1 MSFDV
6 AALKREFPL
15 LSRELAGQPLTYL
28 DCASTAP
35 RPRAVLAAI
44 ARYHGEYS
52 ANVHRGVHAL
62 SAEAS
67 EAFESARHVV
77 AAHLGASAGEL
88 VFTAGVTDA
97 ANLAANALAF
107 DETSEVVTT
116 HAEHHSNLLPW
127 RRRARVRTL
136 PARAD
141 GCPDFEALEAQC
153 TPATKL
159 IAVHH
164 VSNVLGSLAPIAR
177 IAQFARSR
185 GILTFVDGAQAA
197 GHLAVDVRALDC
209 DFYAFSGHKVGGPSG
224 TGALYVRGELL
235 ESLEPARVGG
245 GMVARVGSSACE
257 FKPGVQR
264 FEAGTPNIEG
274 ALGLAAALRL
284 LAQLGPD
291 EIEQHSRALAAQLLE
306 QCSRVPGVR
315 VLGTQDARERIPL
328 VALALPEHGLDAES
342 VARTLSDAF
351 GVLVSAGRHCAH
363 PLHDALGVEAT
374 LRASAWICNDSDDVE
389 RFASALRGLVA

>member
-1 MSFDV
+1 MSLNA

-62 SAEAS
+62 AAEAS
-67 EAFESARHVV
+67 EAFEGARHVV
-77 AAHLGASAGEL
+77 AAHVGASAGEL
-88 VFTAGVTDA
+88 IFTAGVTDA
-97 ANLAANALAF
+97 ANLVADALAF
-107 DETSEVVTT
+107 DATSEVVTT
-116 HAEHHSNLLPW
+116 HVEHHSNLLPW
-127 RRRARVRTL
+127 RRRARVRKL
-136 PARAD
+136 PVRAD
-141 GCPDFEALEAQC
+141 GCADFDALPQLC
-153 TPATKL
+153 TPQTRL
-159 IAVHH
+159 IALHQ
-164 VSNVLGSLAPIAR
+164 VSNVLGSRAPVERVAE
-177 IAQFARSR
+177 FARSR
-185 GILTFVDGAQAA
+185 GILTFVDGAQGA
-197 GHLAVDVRALDC
+197 GHLSVDVRALGC

-224 TGALYVRGELL
+224 SGALYVRGDVLDR
-235 ESLEPARVGG
+235 LEPARVGG
-245 GMVARVGSSACE
+245 GMVARVGSAACE
-257 FKPGVQR
+257 YKTGVQR

-274 ALGLAAALRL
+274 ALGLAAALRW
-284 LAQLGPD
+284 LAQIGSSA
-291 EIEQHSRALAAQLLE
+291 IEQHSRELARQMLE

-328 VALALPEHGLDAES
+328 VALALPARGLDAES

-363 PLHDALGVEAT
+363 PLHEALGVDAT
-374 LRASAWICNDSDDVE
+374 LRASAWICNDSDDIE
-389 RFASALRGLVA
+389 RFTKALRGLVA